1 MRTLIRSI
9 PAAALALVLGTA
21 HLAAQRAPGNGNFQ
35 WYIGGQ
41 GGVLFFK
48 TPTQGRSG
56 IPTFGGHALIVAK
69 RTGLMI
75 SVDEAVGDNETAA
88 YTDAGG
94 TQAVTFNDIRRYSAV
109 LMAFPIRAAAQP
121 YLGVGYGIIHVV
133 NPTPTSSSA
142 FQDDAQQIGS
152 AGFGTLVGGLQF
164 QVGRFMAFGQ
174 YQITSAASTQR
185 AFDGSSPPVMTAVG
199 RLLDGPTHTFTGGLR
214 IGLGS
219 ARDDVRAGGY

>member
-9 PAAALALVLGTA
+9 PAAVLALVLGTA
-21 HLAAQRAPGNGNFQ
+21 HLTAQAPGNGNFQ
-35 WYIGGQ
+35 WYVGGQ
-41 GGVLFFK
+41 GGVTFFK

-56 IPTFGGHALIVAK
+56 IPTFGGHTLIVAK
-69 RTGLMI
+69 RTGLML
-75 SVDEAVGDNETAA
+75 SVDEAVGSNEQSS
-88 YTDAGG
+88 YSDAGG
-94 TQAVTFNDIRRYSAV
+94 VQAVTFNDIRRYSAV

-121 YLGVGYGIIHVV
+121 YLGIGYGIIHVV
-133 NPTPTSSSA
+133 NPTPSSA
-142 FQDDAQQIGS
+142 AAFQSDANELGS
-152 AGFGTLVGGLQF
+152 AGFATFVGGLQF

-174 YQITSAASTQR
+174 YQITSAASQR
-185 AFDGSSPPVMTAVG
+185 TATDAAGNVVAVG

>member
-35 WYIGGQ
+35 WYVGGQ
-41 GGVLFFK
+41 GGVMFFK
-48 TPTQGRSG
+48 TPTQDRSG

-75 SVDEAVGDNETAA
+75 SVDEAVGSDETAA
-88 YTDAGG
+88 YTDANG

-133 NPTPTSSSA
+133 NPSPASAAA
-142 FQDDAQQIGS
+142 FQSDAQEIGS
-152 AGFGTLVGGLQF
+152 AGFGTLVGGVQF

-174 YQITSAASTQR
+174 YQITSAAAQQK
-185 AFDGSSPPVMTAVG
+185 AHDAAGNVVAVG
-199 RLLDGPTHTFTGGLR
+199 RLIDGPTHTFSGGLR

>member
-21 HLAAQRAPGNGNFQ
+21 HLTAQAPGNGNFQ

-41 GGVLFFK
+41 GGVTFFK

-69 RTGLMI
+69 RTGLML
-75 SVDEAVGDNETAA
+75 SVDEAVGSNEQSS

-94 TQAVTFNDIRRYSAV
+94 VQAVTFNDIRRYSAV

-121 YLGVGYGIIHVV
+121 YLGIGYGIIHVV
-133 NPTPTSSSA
+133 NPTPTSSAA
-142 FQDDAQQIGS
+142 FQSDANELGS
-152 AGFGTLVGGLQF
+152 AGFGTFVGGLQF
-164 QVGRFMAFGQ
+164 KVGRFMAFGQ
-174 YQITSAASTQR
+174 YQITSAASQR
-185 AFDGSSPPVMTAVG
+185 TATDGAGNVVAVG

-219 ARDDVRAGGY
+219 ARDDVRGGGY

>member
-21 HLAAQRAPGNGNFQ
+21 HLTAQAPGNGNFQ
-35 WYIGGQ
+35 WYVGGQ
-41 GGVLFFK
+41 GGVTFFK

-69 RTGLMI
+69 RTGLML
-75 SVDEAVGDNETAA
+75 SVDEAVGSNEQSS

-94 TQAVTFNDIRRYSAV
+94 VQTVTFNDIRRYSAV

-121 YLGVGYGIIHVV
+121 YLGIGYGIIHVV
-133 NPTPTSSSA
+133 NPTPTSSAA
-142 FQDDAQQIGS
+142 FQSDAAELGS
-152 AGFGTLVGGLQF
+152 AGFGTFVGGLQF

-174 YQITSAASTQR
+174 YQITSAASQR
-185 AFDGSSPPVMTAVG
+185 AATDGAGNVVAVG

>member
-9 PAAALALVLGTA
+9 PAAALALILGTA
-21 HLAAQRAPGNGNFQ
+21 HLAAQAPGNGNFQ
-35 WYIGGQ
+35 WYVGGQ

-69 RTGLMI
+69 RTGLML
-75 SVDEAVGDNETAA
+75 SVDEAVGSNETSSYA
-88 YTDAGG
+88 DASG
-94 TQAVTFNDIRRYSAV
+94 TQPVTFNDIRRYSAV
-109 LMAFPIRAAAQP
+109 LMAFPIKAAAQP

-133 NPTPTSSSA
+133 NPQPSA
-142 FQDDAQQIGS
+142 SGFQSDAAELGS
-152 AGFGTLVGGLQF
+152 AGFGTFVGGLQF

-174 YQITSAASTQR
+174 YQITSAASQR
-185 AFDGSSPPVMTAVG
+185 TATDGSGTVVAVG

>member
-21 HLAAQRAPGNGNFQ
+21 HVTAQAPGNGNFQ
-35 WYIGGQ
+35 WYVGGQ
-41 GGVLFFK
+41 GGVMFFK
-48 TPTQGRSG
+48 TPNQGRSG
-56 IPTFGGHALIVAK
+56 IPTFGAHTLIVAK
-69 RTGLMI
+69 RTGLML
-75 SVDEAVGDNETAA
+75 SVDEAVGSNEQSS

-94 TQAVTFNDIRRYSAV
+94 VQAVTFNDIRRYSAV

-121 YLGVGYGIIHVV
+121 YLGIGYGIIHVV
-133 NPTPTSSSA
+133 NPTPTSSAA
-142 FQDDAQQIGS
+142 FQSDANELGS
-152 AGFGTLVGGLQF
+152 AGFGTFVGGLQF

-174 YQITSAASTQR
+174 YQITSAASQR
-185 AFDGSSPPVMTAVG
+185 TATDGAGNVVAVG
-199 RLLDGPTHTFTGGLR
+199 RLIDGPTHTFTGGLR

>member
-48 TPTQGRSG
+48 TPTQDRSG
-56 IPTFGGHALIVAK
+56 IPTFGGHALVVAK
-69 RTGLMI
+69 RTGLML
-75 SVDEAVGDNETAA
+75 SVDEAVGSNETAS
-88 YTDAGG
+88 YDDAGG

-133 NPTPTSSSA
+133 NPTPTSSG
-142 FQDDAQQIGS
+142 FQSDAQQIGS
-152 AGFGTLVGGLQF
+152 AGFGTFVGGVQF

-174 YQITSAASTQR
+174 YQITSAASQQR
-185 AFDGSSPPVMTAVG
+185 AFDGANNLTAVG

>member
-21 HLAAQRAPGNGNFQ
+21 HLTAQAPGNGNFQ

-41 GGVLFFK
+41 GGVTFFK

-69 RTGLMI
+69 RTGLML
-75 SVDEAVGDNETAA
+75 SVDEAVGSNEQSS

-94 TQAVTFNDIRRYSAV
+94 VQAVTFNDIRRYSAV

-121 YLGVGYGIIHVV
+121 YLGIGYGIIHVV
-133 NPTPTSSSA
+133 NPTPTSSAA
-142 FQDDAQQIGS
+142 FQSDANELGS
-152 AGFGTLVGGLQF
+152 AGFGTFVGGLQF
-164 QVGRFMAFGQ
+164 KVGRFMAFGQ
-174 YQITSAASTQR
+174 YQITSAASQR
-185 AFDGSSPPVMTAVG
+185 TATDGAGNVVAVG

>member
-21 HLAAQRAPGNGNFQ
+21 HLAAQAPGNGDFQ
-35 WYIGGQ
+35 WYVGGQ
-41 GGVLFFK
+41 GGVMFFK
-48 TPTQGRSG
+48 TPNQGRSG
-56 IPTFGGHALIVAK
+56 IPTFGGHALIVAR
-69 RTGLMI
+69 RTGLML
-75 SVDEAVGDNETAA
+75 SVDEAVGSNEQAS
-88 YTDAGG
+88 YSDAGG
-94 TQAVTFNDIRRYSAV
+94 VQAVTFNDIRRYSAV

-133 NPTPTSSSA
+133 NPTPTGSG
-142 FQDDAQQIGS
+142 FKDDAAQIGS
-152 AGFGTLVGGLQF
+152 AGFGTFVGGLQF

-174 YQITSAASTQR
+174 YQITSAASVQH
-185 AFDGSSPPVMTAVG
+185 AIDNQQVVAVG

-219 ARDDVRAGGY
+219 ARDGVHSGGY

>member
-69 RTGLMI
+69 RTGLML

-88 YTDAGG
+88 YEDASG
-94 TQAVTFNDIRRYSAV
+94 TQPVTFNDIRRYSAV

-121 YLGVGYGIIHVV
+121 YLGLGYGIIHAV
-133 NPTPTSSSA
+133 NPTPTSGTGFKS
-142 FQDDAQQIGS
+142 DAAEVGS
-152 AGFGTLVGGLQF
+152 AGFGTFIGGLQF

-174 YQITSAASTQR
+174 YQITSAASIQR
-185 AFDGSSPPVMTAVG
+185 AFDGSQPPVMTAAG
-199 RLLDGPTHTFTGGLR
+199 RLIDGPTHSFTGGLR

>member
-21 HLAAQRAPGNGNFQ
+21 HVTAQAPGNGNFQ
-35 WYIGGQ
+35 WYVGGQ
-41 GGVLFFK
+41 GGVMFFK
-48 TPTQGRSG
+48 TPNQGRSG
-56 IPTFGGHALIVAK
+56 IPTFGAHTLIVAK
-69 RTGLMI
+69 RTGLML
-75 SVDEAVGDNETAA
+75 SVDEAVGSNEQSS

-94 TQAVTFNDIRRYSAV
+94 VQAVTFNDIRRYSAV

-133 NPTPTSSSA
+133 NPTPASSA
-142 FQDDAQQIGS
+142 AFQSDAQQIGS
-152 AGFGTLVGGLQF
+152 AGFGTFVGGLQF

-174 YQITSAASTQR
+174 YQITSAASVQH
-185 AFDGSSPPVMTAVG
+185 AIDNQQVVAVG
-199 RLLDGPTHTFTGGLR
+199 RLLDGPTHTFSGGLR

-219 ARDDVRAGGY
+219 ARDGVRGGGY

>member
-9 PAAALALVLGTA
+9 PAVALALVLGTA
-21 HLAAQRAPGNGNFQ
+21 HLAAQAPGNGNFQ
-35 WYIGGQ
+35 WYVGGQ
-41 GGVLFFK
+41 GGVTFFK

-69 RTGLMI
+69 RTGLML
-75 SVDEAVGDNETAA
+75 SVDEAVGSNEQSS

-94 TQAVTFNDIRRYSAV
+94 MQAVTFNDIRRYSAV

-133 NPTPTSSSA
+133 NPTPTSSAA
-142 FQDDAQQIGS
+142 FQIDAADLGS
-152 AGFGTLVGGLQF
+152 SGFATFVGGLQF

-174 YQITSAASTQR
+174 YQITSAASQGSVT
-185 AFDGSSPPVMTAVG
+185 ASDGTVLAVG
-199 RLLDGPTHTFTGGLR
+199 RLL
-214 IGLGS
+214 
-219 ARDDVRAGGY
+219 

>member
-21 HLAAQRAPGNGNFQ
+21 HLTAQAPGNGNFQ

-41 GGVLFFK
+41 GGVTFFK

-69 RTGLMI
+69 RTGLML
-75 SVDEAVGDNETAA
+75 SVDEAVGSNEQSS

-94 TQAVTFNDIRRYSAV
+94 VQAVTFNDIRRYSAV

-121 YLGVGYGIIHVV
+121 YLGIGYGIIHVV
-133 NPTPTSSSA
+133 NPTPTSSAA
-142 FQDDAQQIGS
+142 FQSDANELGS
-152 AGFGTLVGGLQF
+152 AGFGTFVGGLQF
-164 QVGRFMAFGQ
+164 KVGRFMAFGQ
-174 YQITSAASTQR
+174 YQITSAASQR
-185 AFDGSSPPVMTAVG
+185 TATDGAGNVVAVG
-199 RLLDGPTHTFTGGLR
+199 RLIDGPTHTFTGGLR